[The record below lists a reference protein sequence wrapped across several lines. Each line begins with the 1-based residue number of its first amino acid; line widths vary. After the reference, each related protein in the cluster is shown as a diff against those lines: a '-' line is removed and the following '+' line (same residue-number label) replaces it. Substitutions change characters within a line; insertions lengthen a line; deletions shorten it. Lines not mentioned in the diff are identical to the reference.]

1 MACFQTLL
9 GGTQPGAA
17 GRHRWYVRLALE
29 ARRIGTVALAGLVF
43 LAGCGGGER
52 QDANEPEGNYAVE
65 VTRLSFPKQQRLA
78 QVSELVVGVRN
89 AGDETIP
96 NVAVTVHGFNYDAAS
111 GEGARLSDPSRP
123 RFAVNGV
130 NVDIGGFPEVKDA
143 TPKGCDT
150 AYVDT
155 WACGPLK
162 PGREKTFRWSVT
174 AVKAGPFELDWRVA
188 AGLTGRARAVS
199 VSGGEAVGGTV
210 TGNVTREAPQVK
222 VGEDGKTVVEAEP
235 R

>member
-1 MACFQTLL
+1 LK
-9 GGTQPGAA
+9 
-17 GRHRWYVRLALE
+17 
-29 ARRIGTVALAGLVF
+29 ARRIGTVAVAGLVV

-52 QDANEPEGNYAVE
+52 QDENEPSGNYKVE
-65 VTRLSFPKQQRLA
+65 VTRLSFPKEQRLA

-89 AGDETIP
+89 AGDQTIP
-96 NVAVTVHGFNYDAAS
+96 NIALTVHGFNYRKAA
-111 GEGARLSDPSRP
+111 EGTTLSDPSRP
-123 RFAVNGV
+123 RFAVNGI
-130 NVDIGGFPEVKDA
+130 NKEIGSFPEVKDA

-162 PGREKTFRWSVT
+162 AGKERTFRWSVT
-174 AVKAGPFELDWRVA
+174 AVKAGPYKLTWRVA
-188 AGLTGRARAVS
+188 AGLNGKARAVS

-210 TGNVTREAPQVK
+210 TGAVSPKPAQSRIAD
-222 VGEDGKTVVEAEP
+222 DGKTIVEVEP